1 MSNVMDLIQSTTPR
15 RERAE
20 RPPVPLLA
28 EAMKAFLQW
37 SKSEH
42 KEHPATYE
50 RYKTSS
56 KSLLAFL
63 KSRKPKVSFSRST
76 KRRRSDSNRCIKVL
90 QTSPLPLG
98 YGAIQRSRPYY
109 NHINS
114 RSG

>member
-63 KSRKPKVSFSRST
+63 KFKGKPIDEITLATIEDYKTHRGRQLRKSTDRPSGRLRST
-76 KRRRSDSNRCIKVL
+76 
-90 QTSPLPLG
+90 
-98 YGAIQRSRPYY
+98 A
-109 NHINS
+109 NS
-114 RSG
+114 HV